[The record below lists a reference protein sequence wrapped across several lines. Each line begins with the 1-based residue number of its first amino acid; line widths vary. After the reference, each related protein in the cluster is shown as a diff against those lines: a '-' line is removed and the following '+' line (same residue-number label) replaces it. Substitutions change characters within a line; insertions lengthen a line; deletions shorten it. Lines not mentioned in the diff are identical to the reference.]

1 MQYCVTLATRERCF
15 ASETFKKR
23 FGVPSYPPKKP
34 VSFPS
39 HPPFN
44 VAALEA
50 KGTFSSGFGGFFL
63 LPPFHGGLSS
73 SFFYSDALF
82 LLLLRSWMEEG
93 KYLDSEI
100 LKSIAC
106 CAFPVRRIDEKVRSF
121 LDSGCPDE
129 LDKKSDG
136 SGRVFL
142 LCTAS
147 AAPAYVAQRV
157 RFIFRISRRPTVTF
171 PYGLISII
179 YRRIQT

>member
-1 MQYCVTLATRERCF
+1 MLCLRDLQN
-15 ASETFKKR
+15 KR

-50 KGTFSSGFGGFFL
+50 KGTYSSGFGGFFL

-82 LLLLRSWMEEG
+82 LLLLRSWMDEG

-106 CAFPVRRIDEKVRSF
+106 CAFPARRIDEKVRSF

-129 LDKKSDG
+129 LDK
-136 SGRVFL
+136 
-142 LCTAS
+142 
-147 AAPAYVAQRV
+147 
-157 RFIFRISRRPTVTF
+157 I
-171 PYGLISII
+171 
-179 YRRIQT
+179 